1 MQNLKTDDF
10 KNDAQQEID
19 DLKINALERPYVSER
34 EEIPLAWNVEHV
46 GKRLVKAFV
55 TLDRLPKVRGPRE
68 PGGHWPLH
76 ATEWADQLARA
87 ELGAEEKRI
96 RDIDQNR
103 SMLQPSSAEIAQM
116 EMAFD
121 WLRELRATDSG
132 MALVASLWALCS
144 ARHRSVRRLCAK
156 RQWAPYTFYRKRAKA
171 LEHLAQWLNDRNVSV
186 F

>member
-1 MQNLKTDDF
+1 MQNLKTHDVTTD
-10 KNDAQQEID
+10 QQEID
-19 DLKINALERPYVSER
+19 DLKINALERPYMSER
-34 EEIPLAWNVEHV
+34 EEIPTNWNADHV

-87 ELGAEEKRI
+87 ELGAEEKRV

-116 EMAFD
+116 ELAFD
-121 WLRELRATDSG
+121 WLRELRAVDSG

-156 RQWAPYTFYRKRAKA
+156 KQWAPYTFYRKRAKA